1 MPTGYTA
8 KIVDGQSFPDYVK
21 TCLRAMGVCVSMRD
35 LPMDTPIPE
44 KFEPSPYHKD
54 CIESINQEIQKF
66 ATMTN
71 AEIAAYNIEQYE
83 LQLEH
88 AKSTYEKIV

>member
-44 KFEPSPYHKD
+44 FLVY
-54 CIESINQEIQKF
+54 
-66 ATMTN
+66 
-71 AEIAAYNIEQYE
+71 AANTSFIP
-83 LQLEH
+83 
-88 AKSTYEKIV
+88 